1 MLLDK
6 RVDYKNPE
14 LISLLQI
21 TDFCIAYEC
30 NTDRSDE
37 DDNPIHEWKPIA
49 KGCVCAEEVLW
60 NNAMSELESIDS
72 RFDNHKTI
80 KGKRKTDKSENIK
93 SMAARLYNL
102 NWYVCYQ

>member
-1 MLLDK
+1 MSEL
-6 RVDYKNPE
+6 E

-49 KGCVCAEEVLW
+49 KGCVCAEEVFW
-60 NNAMSELESIDS
+60 NNAMSELELIDS
-72 RFDNHKTI
+72 RFDDDKII
-80 KGKRKTDKSENIK
+80 KGKEQKDKSERIE
-93 SMAARLYNL
+93 SMATQLHHL
-102 NWYVCYQ
+102 NWYVCC

>member
-49 KGCVCAEEVLW
+49 KGCVCSEEALW
-60 NNAMSELESIDS
+60 NNATSELELIDS
-72 RFDNHKTI
+72 RFDNTKTL
-80 KGKRKTDKSENIK
+80 KGKRKIDKSGNIE
-93 SMAARLYNL
+93 SMSARMHHL
-102 NWYVCYQ
+102 NWLVSGM